1 MLQTDQAVIPNAW
14 SPDGRFLIYRTGPT
28 ALDFDLWVLSLDD
41 NQTFPF
47 ARTKLAQREAQF
59 SPNGQWVAYQS
70 NETGRFEIYLR
81 PFSDDGRTRITVT
94 STGGVQVRWRRD
106 GRELFYFGLDN
117 TLMAVPIQVSQT
129 GDLLPGSPV
138 RLFRTNVE
146 AGEGVGIQ
154 DYDVL
159 ADGTFLVSRTKE
171 VTAPITVVL
180 NWQPKP

>member
-1 MLQTDQAVIPNAW
+1 M
-14 SPDGRFLIYRTGPT
+14 
-28 ALDFDLWVLSLDD
+28 
-41 NQTFPF
+41 
-47 ARTKLAQREAQF
+47 
-59 SPNGQWVAYQS
+59 
-70 NETGRFEIYLR
+70 
-81 PFSDDGRTRITVT
+81 
-94 STGGVQVRWRRD
+94 RWRRD

-117 TLMAVPIQVSQT
+117 TLMAVPIQVSPT
-129 GDLLPGSPV
+129 GDPLPGSPV